1 MQGGDIDLLQEQL
14 LSDVDAADSASI
26 TVAHPVIKSTE
37 QQMDQTLRLLA
48 SHFSPYE
55 D

>member
-14 LSDVDAADSASI
+14 LSDADAADSASI
-26 TVAHPVIKSTE
+26 TVAHPIIKSIE

-48 SHFSPYE
+48 SPDF
-55 D
+55 